1 MEITSKPVTLNL
13 SYALDADILFHR
25 VAQYDDQSAFEK
37 LFRLLYKSLL
47 ATALPIIGSQQLA
60 EEIVSDVFCSL
71 WKNRKVIQVHSS
83 FKAYVF
89 TSIRN
94 KSLDYLRK
102 VNREKTIDLANATHI
117 PYPEDTIEQRLDQE
131 KLALRVERAIHS
143 LPPQCRAIFLL
154 NREGGLKYKEIA
166 EQLNISIK
174 TVETHMGRALKHLRS
189 ELIPESVSS

>member
-1 MEITSKPVTLNL
+1 MEITSKPVTLNF
-13 SYALDADILFHR
+13 SYTSDAEILFHR

-71 WKNRKVIQVHSS
+71 WKNRKIIQVHSS

-143 LPPQCRAIFLL
+143 LPPQCRVIFLL